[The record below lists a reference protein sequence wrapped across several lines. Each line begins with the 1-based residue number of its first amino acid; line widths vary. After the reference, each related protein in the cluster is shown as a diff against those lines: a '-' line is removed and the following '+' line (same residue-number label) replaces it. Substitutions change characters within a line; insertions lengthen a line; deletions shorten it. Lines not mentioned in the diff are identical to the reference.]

1 MTEHL
6 AFKNKLPEMR
16 KSPLLAI
23 SKLSKKAL
31 NPKGKWSPVVWERH
45 GAVARSPFRA
55 NSKRNDIGTP
65 TFIFTTWSFIE
76 QTNMISPLV

>member
-16 KSPLLAI
+16 KSPLITI
-23 SKLSKKAL
+23 SKFSKKAL
-31 NPKGKWSPVVWERH
+31 IPKGKWSPVVWERH

-55 NSKRNDIGTP
+55 NSRRNDIETRSYLL
-65 TFIFTTWSFIE
+65 ICLS
-76 QTNMISPLV
+76 